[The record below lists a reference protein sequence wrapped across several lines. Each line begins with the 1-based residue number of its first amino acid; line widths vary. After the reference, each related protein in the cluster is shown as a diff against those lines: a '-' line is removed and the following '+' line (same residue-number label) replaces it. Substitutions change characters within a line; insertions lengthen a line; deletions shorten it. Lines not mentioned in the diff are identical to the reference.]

1 MPLTR
6 YVLRV
11 QLEGPWR
18 AHGADDDL
26 RRSFADVDF
35 DDSGWGELAV
45 PGHWRSNQAFVD
57 QDEPVFHRTTFE
69 SSRSSNASR
78 HWLRFDGVF
87 YDSDVFLDGA
97 YLGET
102 SGYFFPHSFEI
113 TEHVA
118 DRNEHQLAVEV
129 SCRPPSDQQQKRNLT
144 GAFQHSDSLDPT
156 WNPGGIWRP
165 VHHLTTGPVAI
176 RFFRAIC
183 TRATKASATLAIRA
197 VVHTEV
203 GRKVTFHTELSGDSA
218 DCSDEG
224 VEHEETQ
231 QLAAGENRVEWTI
244 DIANPARWWPHSL
257 GEQHLHELD
266 LEVRLADNS
275 VSDQRSITTGLRSVS
290 HNNWV
295 TSINDERLFLKG
307 ANLGPTRRAIAE
319 ATEQEIIGDLH
330 AAREAGLD
338 FLRVH
343 THVGRPEL
351 YKAADEL
358 GMLLWQDF
366 PMHQGY
372 DRGVRGQA
380 ARQAREMVDLLGH
393 HPSVFLWC
401 GHNEPDGRDTATAAP
416 SLVRTNRPGWN
427 RTVLD
432 RTIRRAI
439 AKNDPSRPV
448 IAHSG
453 VPPHLPLLDGT
464 DSHLWF
470 GWHGPGHAT
479 GLADFAARLPR
490 QVRFVSEFGAQ
501 SIPANSDFCQPER
514 WPTLD
519 WKKLGERH
527 GLEHD
532 VLVRRVPPSMFETF
546 EEWAEATRRYQA
558 HIVKVQ
564 IEALRRLKY
573 SPTGGFSLHLLA
585 DGQPAISSAVLGHDR
600 RPKPAFQALVDA
612 CRPVIVTADPLP
624 NSPLAGETVLLGVH
638 VISDLRESAGVAV
651 VKATLADPVD
661 TYEWRWEG
669 AIDADN
675 VTRVGEVV
683 WTVPRVGGEVT
694 LDLELTSPDLMV
706 TNRYSATL

>member
-1 MPLTR
+1 MLAR
-6 YVLRV
+6 YLRRV
-11 QLEGPWR
+11 QLEGLWR

-26 RRSFADVDF
+26 RRSFADNDF
-35 DDSGWGELAV
+35 DDSDWTELTV
-45 PGHWRSNQAFVD
+45 PGHWRSSTQFAD
-57 QDEPVFHRTTFE
+57 QDQPVFHRTNFE
-69 SSRSSNASR
+69 TERSDDQTR
-78 HWLRFDGVF
+78 HWLTFDGIF

-113 TEHVA
+113 TERVA
-118 DRNEHQLAVEV
+118 DRDQHQLAVEV
-129 SCRPPSDQQQKRNLT
+129 SCRPQLDRQQKRNLT
-144 GAFQHSDSLDPT
+144 GAFQHSSSLNPA

-165 VHHLTTGPVAI
+165 VHYVTTGPVAI
-176 RFFRAIC
+176 RFFRVIC

-197 VVHTEV
+197 VVHTET
-203 GRKVTFHTELSGDSA
+203 GREVTFRTVVAGT
-218 DCSDEG
+218 
-224 VEHEETQ
+224 EHEEIQ
-231 QLAAGENRVEWTI
+231 PLAAGENRVEWTV
-244 DIANPARWWPHSL
+244 DISNPERWWPHSL
-257 GEQHLHELD
+257 GEPHLHEVEVEVLLD
-266 LEVRLADNS
+266 DNF
-275 VSDQRSITTGLRSVS
+275 VSDERSVTTGFRSVS
-290 HNNWV
+290 LNNWI

-307 ANLGPTRRAIAE
+307 ANLGPTRQAIAD
-319 ATEQEIIGDLH
+319 ATDDEIIGDLN

-343 THVGRPEL
+343 THVARPEL
-351 YKAADEL
+351 YRAADEL
-358 GMLLWQDF
+358 GLLLWQDF

-372 DRGVRGQA
+372 DRAVRGQA
-380 ARQAREMVDLLGH
+380 VRQAREMVDLLGH

-432 RTIRRAI
+432 RTIRRVLT
-439 AKNDPSRPV
+439 KNDPSRPV

-470 GWHGPGHAT
+470 GWHGPSHAT

-501 SIPANSDFCQPER
+501 SVPVDSEFCQPER
-514 WPTLD
+514 WPSLD
-519 WKKLGERH
+519 WKRLSEHH
-527 GLEHD
+527 GLEHE

-546 EEWAEATRRYQA
+546 EEWAEATRSYQA
-558 HIVKVQ
+558 HVVKVQ
-564 IEALRRLKY
+564 VEALRRLKY
-573 SPTGGFSLHLLA
+573 TPTGGFSLHLLA
-585 DGQPAISSAVLGHDR
+585 DGQPAISSSVLGHDR

-612 CRPVIVTADPLP
+612 CRPIIVTADPLP
-624 NSPLAGETVLLGVH
+624 NNPLPGETALLGVH
-638 VISDLRESAGVAV
+638 VISDLRDSAGVAV
-651 VKATLADPVD
+651 VKATLRDPVD

-669 AIDADN
+669 AIEADT

-683 WTVPRVGGEVT
+683 WTIPRVGGEVT
-694 LDLELTSPDLMV
+694 LDLELTGPDLMV
-706 TNRYSATL
+706 TNRYATTL